1 MDRTKAEQIEM
12 MIMKEL
18 SRDSLS
24 ELLDYYGIQLC
35 ELEQFMER
43 AKTDSEEGKIK
54 RFWFYCKNC
63 GFEYSGESAE
73 PCSCSLCG
81 TVNDCC
87 YVEEI

>member
-1 MDRTKAEQIEM
+1 MINDKTLPRVMSLEQIEM

-43 AKTDSEEGKIK
+43 AKTDLEED
-54 RFWFYCKNC
+54 
-63 GFEYSGESAE
+63 E
-73 PCSCSLCG
+73 
-81 TVNDCC
+81 
-87 YVEEI
+87 

>member
-1 MDRTKAEQIEM
+1 MTRTKAEQIEM

-35 ELEQFMER
+35 ELEQFMEQ
-43 AKTDSEEGKIK
+43 AKTDLEKSK
-54 RFWFYCKNC
+54 RFLFYCKNC
-63 GFEYSGESAE
+63 GFEYSGGSAE

>member
-1 MDRTKAEQIEM
+1 MTKAKAEAIEM

-43 AKTDSEEGKIK
+43 AKTDLEEGK
-54 RFWFYCKNC
+54 
-63 GFEYSGESAE
+63 
-73 PCSCSLCG
+73 
-81 TVNDCC
+81 
-87 YVEEI
+87 